1 MRVTAS
7 EEVEQPFPLA
17 RERTVAGLE
26 KVLVMVLWCQPERL
40 GAAVGEVWDWQEPS
54 PLSDSP
60 VTPDT
65 RD

>member
-26 KVLVMVLWCQPERL
+26 KVLVVLWCQPECL
-40 GAAVGEVWDWQEPS
+40 GTAVGEAWDWQEPS
-54 PLSDSP
+54 PLSDGA
-60 VTPDT
+60 
-65 RD
+65 

>member
-26 KVLVMVLWCQPERL
+26 KVLVVVLWCSQNAWGQRWVKF
-40 GAAVGEVWDWQEPS
+40 GIGRS
-54 PLSDSP
+54 PLLFQ
-60 VTPDT
+60 TAQ
-65 RD
+65 

>member
-26 KVLVMVLWCQPERL
+26 KVLVLWCQPERL
-40 GAAVGEVWDWQEPS
+40 GAAVVKFGIGS
-54 PLSDSP
+54 PLLFQ
-60 VTPDT
+60 TAQ
-65 RD
+65 